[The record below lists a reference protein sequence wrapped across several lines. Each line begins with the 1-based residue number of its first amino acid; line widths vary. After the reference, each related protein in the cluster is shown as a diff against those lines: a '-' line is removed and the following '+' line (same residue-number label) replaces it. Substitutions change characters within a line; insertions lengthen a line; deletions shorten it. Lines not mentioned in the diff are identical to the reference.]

1 METSPKKYS
10 QMRTICHTFLV
21 AIFAFLLISCNGDR
35 CKKCRGGAGSFP
47 IPLDKVDNAVLEVSG
62 TLKIYQDNS
71 QIAAITGPEVYINQ
85 INTNVENGT
94 WYINFNKCINC
105 GETPEFILAFKD
117 IKSVVLN
124 SDGNIVADSLISI
137 DSIEI
142 RNAGSGNIEFKQLR
156 GAGFRI
162 VNSGSGDIVLKGV
175 SERLSIANSGSG
187 VIRTTE
193 MPADKV
199 EVVNSG
205 SGSCYLTATGTL
217 NVLISGSGNVHYK
230 GAPTI
235 TQNIPGSGV
244 LINDN

>member
-1 METSPKKYS
+1 
-10 QMRTICHTFLV
+10 MRKFNSSLLI
-21 AIFAFLLISCNGDR
+21 AIFALLLISCNGDR
-35 CKKCRGGAGSFP
+35 CKKCRGGSGSFP
-47 IPLDKVDNAVLEVSG
+47 IPLDKVDNAVLEVAG
-62 TLKIYQDNS
+62 TLKIYQDDL

-105 GETPEFILAFKD
+105 DENPEFTLAFKN

-142 RNAGSGNIEFKQLR
+142 RNTGSGKIEFTQLR

-162 VNSGSGDIVLKGV
+162 VNSGSGDIILKGV

-187 VIRTTE
+187 VVRTTE
-193 MPADKV
+193 MPAEKV
-199 EVVNSG
+199 DVVNSG
-205 SGSCYLTATGTL
+205 SGSCYLTATESL
-217 NVLISGSGNVHYK
+217 DVLISGSGNVHYK

-235 TQNIPGSGV
+235 TQNIPGSGT